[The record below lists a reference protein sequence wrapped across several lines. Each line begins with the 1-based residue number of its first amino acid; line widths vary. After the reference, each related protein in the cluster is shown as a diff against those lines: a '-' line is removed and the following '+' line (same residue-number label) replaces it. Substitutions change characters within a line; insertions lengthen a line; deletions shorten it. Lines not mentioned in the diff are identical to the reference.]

1 MGAVLTDFSK
11 AIDCIPHDLLI
22 AKLAANGFDLNAFP
36 LIFRNLKKQELS
48 VLINNTHS
56 SLGNIISGVSS
67 WFNCETNMFQFINDL
82 FYIIE
87 KVSIFNFAD
96 DNTLPVF
103 SKQSKAFFIFY
114 SRNLKNV
121 SNGSQKIK

>member
-1 MGAVLTDFSK
+1 
-11 AIDCIPHDLLI
+11 
-22 AKLAANGFDLNAFP
+22 
-36 LIFRNLKKQELS
+36 
-48 VLINNTHS
+48 
-56 SLGNIISGVSS
+56 
-67 WFNCETNMFQFINDL
+67 MFQFINDL